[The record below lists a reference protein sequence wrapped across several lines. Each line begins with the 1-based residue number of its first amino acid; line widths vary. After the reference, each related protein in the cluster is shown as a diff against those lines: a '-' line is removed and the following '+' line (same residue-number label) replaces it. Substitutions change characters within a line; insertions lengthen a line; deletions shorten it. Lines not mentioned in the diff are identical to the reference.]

1 MNYVLTPKTG
11 ANMIGATDVLQMA
24 RGFFAS
30 RIILSAAEL
39 ELFEKLPAD
48 ALSLAQKNSWDA
60 DALTILLDALTAIEL
75 LDKKDGIYRLRG
87 NLIDA
92 LGDEPEKAVLPM
104 IAHLNTLWKKWS
116 DLSDIVRKG
125 RNTDAPSTISK
136 DKDAMRPFIGAMH
149 VIGKTMAASLVPKLL
164 PVSAKKMLDV
174 GGASGTYLIEFLKQL
189 PDISATLFDL
199 PDVISLAEERVS
211 QQGLSARVNFAP
223 GDFYKD
229 PLPGGHDL
237 VWLSAIIHQNSRT
250 QNVALFEKCFNALE
264 SGGRLWIRDH
274 IMDEQRVNPPAGA
287 IFAVNM
293 LVVTRGG
300 STYTLS
306 EVSRDLE
313 TAGFVSPK
321 IIHEGE
327 NMDTVVEAIKP

>member
-1 MNYVLTPKTG
+1 
-11 ANMIGATDVLQMA
+11 MIGATDVIQMA

-39 ELFEKLPAD
+39 DLFKKLPAD
-48 ALSLAQKNSWDA
+48 APSLAQKNSWDA

-75 LDKKDGIYRLRG
+75 LDKKDGVYSVRA
-87 NLIDA
+87 NLADA
-92 LGDEPEKAVLPM
+92 LGDDPDKAITPM

-125 RNTDAPSTISK
+125 RNTDMPSTISK
-136 DKDAMRPFIGAMH
+136 DKHAMRPFIGAMH
-149 VIGKTMAASLVPKLL
+149 VIGKGMAASLIPRLL

-174 GGASGTYLIEFLKQL
+174 GGASGTYLIEFLKHIPEL
-189 PDISATLFDL
+189 SGTLFDL
-199 PDVISLAEERVS
+199 PDVISLAKERIS
-211 QQGLSARVNFAP
+211 QQGLLARVNFAP

-229 PLPGGHDL
+229 TLPKGHDL
-237 VWLSAIIHQNSRT
+237 VWLSAIIHQNSRV

-274 IMDEQRVNPPAGA
+274 IMDEQRINPPSGA

-293 LVVTRGG
+293 LAVTPGG

-306 EVSRDLE
+306 EVFQDLE

-321 IIHEGE
+321 IIHNGE
-327 NMDTVVEAIKP
+327 NMDTVVDAIKP